1 MSDGGFRE
9 VNGAVA
15 DTGDMSAVLSSQSK
29 PKPEQNFVGA
39 PKDKKEAETK
49 AREHGYTVPVPYDYS
64 AYQDDGKGSDMLA
77 SATRAAAA
85 QAVRYEWKGEYGEVG
100 PKIPELEAI
109 LFSDEFKY
117 EAGTQRDRIEDFKT
131 EITSN
136 SDLKFV
142 AITNVSTSQLF
153 VVITSNLKN
162 SSKRLVSIQCSWRH
176 WRLCTTISLR
186 QSRLP
191 PFPRSSTAKILSR
204 PLRPVLAR
212 PRLTLSQSFHF

>member
-9 VNGAVA
+9 VDEAVV
-15 DTGDMSAVLSSQSK
+15 DTGDMSAVLSTPSM

-39 PKDKKEAETK
+39 PKDKKEAENK
-49 AREHGYTVPVPYDYS
+49 AREHGYTAPVPYDYS

-85 QAVRYEWKGEYGEVG
+85 QAARYEWKGEYGEVG

-117 EAGTQRDRIEDFKT
+117 EAGTQRDRIEDFRT

-136 SDLKFV
+136 GDLKFV
-142 AITNVSTSQLF
+142 AITNVSTSQRF
-153 VVITSNLKN
+153 IVITSNLN
-162 SSKRLVSIQCSWRH
+162 HSSTMLASIQCSWRR
-176 WRLCTTISLR
+176 WRLCTTISPH

-191 PFPRSSTAKILSR
+191 PFPRSSTAKILSL
-204 PLRPVLAR
+204 PLRPGLAR
-212 PRLTLSQSFHF
+212 PHLTLSQSFHF